1 MNAAFVILVGFG
13 LGAGLLGYALVR
25 ARKRRLDTFESEPEA
40 LPIKES
46 PLPAEPA
53 EPVAEAVSTLEV
65 DEVEVKVEQ
74 SAEKPEADPKI
85 HDGLA
90 RSRGFLL
97 GRLSEIF
104 TSGASLKDEMV
115 DELEEAL
122 LSADVG
128 VRMAMEFCDRV
139 REDIKQKRV
148 KDSGDI
154 QQALRAY
161 LSTCF
166 NGAAKNGFPHTS
178 EKPHV
183 VLFVGVNGA
192 GKTTTIGKIAS
203 QLAAENKNIVLAAG
217 DTFRA
222 AAAEQLEIWSQ
233 RTNAKLIRGEA
244 GVDPASVIFNA
255 LSHAKESGV
264 DYVLADTAGRLHTK
278 SELMDELQK
287 IRRVAGK
294 ACEGAPHDVWL
305 VVDATMGQN
314 ALQQAKE
321 FHDALGLTGVVLTKL
336 DGTARGGIVVS
347 IAHTLKLPI
356 LFVGVGEQAD
366 DLRPFVPENFVE
378 SLFAAQN

>member
-1 MNAAFVILVGFG
+1 STPESPTADAPLPE
-13 LGAGLLGYALVR
+13 APPP
-25 ARKRRLDTFESEPEA
+25 SEPVQVEEA
-40 LPIKES
+40 LLE
-46 PLPAEPA
+46 E
-53 EPVAEAVSTLEV
+53 ETPVAKPEV
-65 DEVEVKVEQ
+65 DPKVR
-74 SAEKPEADPKI
+74 
-85 HDGLA
+85 DGLA

-104 TSGASLKDEMV
+104 TSDTVLKEEMV
-115 DELEEAL
+115 DELEEVL
-122 LSADVG
+122 LGADVG

-139 REDIKQKRV
+139 RDDIKQKKV

-154 QQALRAY
+154 TQALRTY
-161 LSTCF
+161 ISSCF
-166 NGAAKNGFPHTS
+166 DEANKSNVFAEDTH
-178 EKPHV
+178 KPHV

-192 GKTTTIGKIAS
+192 GKTTTIGKISAK
-203 QLAAENKNIVLAAG
+203 LATENKKTVLAAG

-233 RTNAKLIRGEA
+233 RTNAKLIRAEA

-255 LSHAKESGV
+255 LTHAKQNDVE
-264 DYVLADTAGRLHTK
+264 YVLADTAGRLHTK
-278 SELMDELQK
+278 SELMEELQK

-294 ACEGAPHDVWL
+294 ACDGAPHDIWL

-321 FHDALGLTGVVLTKL
+321 FHDALGLTGIVLTKL
-336 DGTARGGIVVS
+336 DGTARGGIVVA

-366 DLRPFVPENFVE
+366 DLRPFVPEDFVE
-378 SLFAAQN
+378 SLLEAQN